1 MVVPAETGT
10 AVIDPQDE
18 APAPQTPEL
27 VRCPHLGLTWD
38 REYTAIGASRD
49 HRCAASHAPVDLDYQ
64 TLTCLTAAYVACPI
78 YQHPP
83 AKIATRTASPRKTE
97 YAKPEKPRN
106 PNAIPGMVWALPIL
120 GFATGFLL
128 SML

>member
-10 AVIDPQDE
+10 AVIDAEDE
-18 APAPQTPEL
+18 APAPQTPEF

-38 REYTAIGASRD
+38 RELTALGASRD
-49 HRCAASHAPVDLDYQ
+49 HRCAAARGPVDLDYQ
-64 TLTCLTAAYVACPI
+64 TLTCLTEAYVACPV
-78 YQHPP
+78 YQNPP
-83 AKIATRTASPRKTE
+83 AKAES
-97 YAKPEKPRN
+97 AKSESKPRD
-106 PNAIPGMVWALPIL
+106 PNAIPGMVWMLPAL